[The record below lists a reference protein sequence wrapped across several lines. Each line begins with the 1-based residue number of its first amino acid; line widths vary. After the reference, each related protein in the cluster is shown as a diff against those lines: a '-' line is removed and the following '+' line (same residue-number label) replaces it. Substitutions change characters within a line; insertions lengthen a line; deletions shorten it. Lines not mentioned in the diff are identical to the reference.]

1 MSLDLI
7 LASTSAARNRLLKNA
22 GVSFHAIAS
31 GIDEAL
37 IKRER
42 KLDDQSPI
50 EVAEALATAKA
61 LNVAREHPQAIVI
74 GSDQLLVCND
84 EWFDRPICLDA
95 ARKQLERLSGNVHQL
110 VNATVIIKNSAAIWT
125 YKNTINVEMR
135 ELSSDLIEK
144 YLAKEGEAV
153 CETVGAYKLEGRGAQ
168 LLVQVDGDFFSILG
182 LPLLPLLGFLR
193 EQDSLR

>member
-31 GIDEAL
+31 GIDEAR